1 MNTHYL
7 MILMILMIPFLLK
20 VFVVRSRVEEDALKT
35 ENVDNCR
42 SAVLMLCPNLKD
54 I

>member
-1 MNTHYL
+1 MNTHN
-7 MILMILMIPFLLK
+7 LMIPFLLSPLK

-35 ENVDNCR
+35 ENVNNCR

>member
-1 MNTHYL
+1 MNTRY
-7 MILMILMIPFLLK
+7 LMIPFLLAPLK
-20 VFVVRSRVEEDALKT
+20 VFVVRSRAEEDALKT
-35 ENVDNCR
+35 ENVNNCR

>member
-7 MILMILMIPFLLK
+7 MIPFLLAPLQ
-20 VFVVRSRVEEDALKT
+20 VFVVRSRVEEDALKQ
-35 ENVDNCR
+35 
-42 SAVLMLCPNLKD
+42 K